1 MEAINCKDMGDAVK
15 KLFKVLCK
23 IIIKRNFRNHSL
35 KSYWVRDSLVLKIW
49 WNL

>member
-23 IIIKRNFRNHSL
+23 IIIKRNFRNYSL
-35 KSYWVRDSLVLKIW
+35 KSYWARDSLVLKIW